1 MKLWIFGK
9 LRRIFSFFS
18 LFPQKHKKHF
28 VYAAI
33 GDSTVAGV
41 GASHHTKSYPSLVFE
56 KIKFYNPNSQYHN
69 LGKSGDRI
77 RHVVK
82 NQLPQVLTLKPD
94 LVTVSIGA
102 NDIRSHVKLS
112 QFEKDLTFLVET
124 LQRETDAKIIINNI
138 PDFSA
143 LPTLPIYI
151 RIASKILI
159 HRFNRSIEK
168 ISDNFDLT
176 LVDIFKVSR
185 HFCKQWINFISSDG
199 YHPSDAGYALWAQ
212 AIVLSLKS
220 LKMVSN

>member
-1 MKLWIFGK
+1 MKPWILRK
-9 LRRIFSFFS
+9 LRKILSLFS

-56 KIKFYNPNSQYHN
+56 KIKQSYPQGEYHN

-77 RHVVK
+77 RNVIE

-102 NDIRSHVKLS
+102 NDIRGRVKLS

-138 PDFSA
+138 PDFST

-159 HRFNRSIEK
+159 HRFNKSIEK
-168 ISDNFDLT
+168 ISDNFGLT

-185 HFCKQWINFISSDG
+185 KFTKQWRDFISTDG

-220 LKMVSN
+220 L

>member
-1 MKLWIFGK
+1 MRLWIFNK
-9 LRRIFSFFS
+9 LHKILSHFS
-18 LFPQKHKKHF
+18 LFPQKHQKHF

-33 GDSTVAGV
+33 GDSTVEGV
-41 GASHHTKSYPSLVFE
+41 GASHHTKSYPALIFE
-56 KIKFYNPNSQYHN
+56 KIKQSYPQGEYHN

-77 RHVVK
+77 KHVVK
-82 NQLPQVLTLKPD
+82 NQLPQVLTLYPD

-102 NDIRSHVKLS
+102 NDIRGRVKLS
-112 QFEKDLTFLVET
+112 EFEKDLTYLVKT
-124 LQRETDAKIIINNI
+124 LQRETNAKIIINNI

-159 HRFNRSIEK
+159 HRFNKSIEK
-168 ISDNFDLT
+168 ISDNFGLT
-176 LVDIFKVSR
+176 LVDIFKLSR
-185 HFCKQWINFISSDG
+185 QFCKQWKNFISTDG

-220 LKMVSN
+220 L